1 MLDIFATVF
10 KYKEKESPDKLGL
23 YPERVH
29 VSAMPERRYLWTS
42 YVFVILICFS
52 IALNMILSLS
62 LYVMIPMRRSR
73 PQLFT
78 VNKYFS
84 QIDPVQPAE
93 MAYPVNNV
101 IAEENIT
108 NYIMLRYLITNDYE
122 EVERRWGYASR
133 VFWMSSPTVY
143 AQFREI
149 EAENNIAQFKS
160 KRMARNVSIDW
171 IRPLAGGLWQTQFKT
186 MDYLPYEQTPTI
198 NVWRATMRITF
209 AQFKNISPANAL
221 KNPFGFLVTDYQLS
235 YLGKPNSSESYMS
248 KAKRITS
255 KMFLR

>member
-1 MLDIFATVF
+1 MLDIFTTVF
-10 KYKEKESPDKLGL
+10 KYKEKESPDILGL

-52 IALNMILSLS
+52 IALNMILALS
-62 LYVMIPMRRSR
+62 LYVMIPMRKSR

-84 QIDPVQPAE
+84 QIDPVQPVE

-108 NYIMLRYLITNDYE
+108 NYIMMRYLITTDYDE
-122 EVERRWGYASR
+122 LEQRWGIGSR
-133 VFWMSSPTVY
+133 VFWMSTPAVY
-143 AQFREI
+143 GQFRDI
-149 EAENNIAQFKS
+149 EAENNISQFRS

-171 IRPLAGGLWQTQFKT
+171 VRPLTGAFWQAQFKT
-186 MDYLPYEQTPTI
+186 FDYLPGEQEPVV
-198 NVWRATMRITF
+198 NVWRANLRIVF
-209 AQFKNISPANAL
+209 AKFNNISPANAL
-221 KNPFGFLVTDYQLS
+221 KNPFGFLVSEYQLS
-235 YLGKPNSSESYMS
+235 YLGKPNASESYMS